1 MGWRE
6 TVEHANAKDADGKA
20 EPFIFHV
27 SRVDSKL

>member
-6 TVEHANAKDADGKA
+6 TVEHANAKDGDGKA

-27 SRVDSKL
+27 SRMDSNL